1 MATGAKS
8 GRITQQS
15 IDAVL
20 QRADLSDLVG
30 GFTQLRR
37 TGGDSFMGRCPFH
50 DERSPSFSVNSAK
63 GLYHCFGCGVG
74 GDVISF
80 VRAKYALDFIESVEF
95 LAERYRVEIEYEE
108 GSGTRPRRPKRRLYE
123 LADAAATYYESAL
136 QNASSAEHARAYLT
150 ERHITQ
156 DTARAFR
163 LGFSP
168 DGSNLAAKARERG
181 YTKEEL
187 TEAGLIG
194 QSGRDFFHGRLM
206 VPIIDRADRVVG
218 FGARKLRDD
227 QTGGKYIN
235 SRTGPLFDKSKT
247 VYLAPGM
254 SRAAKT
260 AGYVVV
266 VEGYM
271 DVIAMWQAGFKNV
284 CAVMGTA
291 LTADQVVELKR
302 LAPRVLFAL
311 DPDPAGQA
319 ATVRALA
326 AAQAQDLDVRV
337 VLLPEGEDPA
347 DVLFEGGGR
356 ERMSELLDAG
366 VSLLHFRTSVLLGS
380 GDMSDAT
387 ERERIYREA
396 IELFSSAP
404 DGPIRREQVKR
415 VENVLRFDTSES
427 EEFQRQVGAAAP
439 MRLTRQDSWEPKRRG
454 EREVARRVATTGAH
468 STVLTRERRLLAV
481 ALRLADG
488 GRPLGDGLPEEEAFT
503 LSVHSR
509 ARTALVTGGADALS
523 PARVRDDE
531 ELFAL
536 VAQLATLVERDR
548 VGNEDL
554 DTLQETF
561 EELSR
566 AVQLQFLDR
575 AAGEWSAKLG
585 TGDDYDVEAAA
596 KLAEIKRRQR
606 ELNPR
611 ARDRSDD

>member
-1 MATGAKS
+1 MATGTKS

-95 LAERYRVEIEYEE
+95 LAERYRVELEYEE
-108 GSGTRPRRPKRRLYE
+108 GTGARPRRPKRRLYE
-123 LADAAATYYESAL
+123 LADAAAAYYAAALASA
-136 QNASSAEHARAYLT
+136 ASAEHARAYLT
-150 ERHITQ
+150 ERHVSP

-163 LGFSP
+163 LGFAP
-168 DGSNLAAKARERG
+168 EGSTLAAKARERG
-181 YTKEEL
+181 FTKDEL
-187 TEAGLIG
+187 AEAGLAAA
-194 QSGRDFFHGRLM
+194 SGRDFFHGRLM
-206 VPIIDRADRVVG
+206 VPIIDRADRVIG

-227 QTGGKYIN
+227 QTGGKYVN

-247 VYLAPGM
+247 VYLAPGIA
-254 SRAAKT
+254 RAAKE

-271 DVIAMWQAGFKNV
+271 DVIAMWQAGFRNV

-291 LTADQVVELKR
+291 LTQDQVVELKR
-302 LAPRVLFAL
+302 LAPRALFAL

-326 AAQAQDLDVRV
+326 TAQAQDLDLRV
-337 VLLPEGEDPA
+337 VLLPDGEDPA
-347 DVLFEGGGR
+347 DVLFGAGGR
-356 ERMSELLDAG
+356 ERMAELLDSG

-380 GDMSDAT
+380 GDLSDAN

-404 DGPIRREQVKR
+404 DGPMRREQVKR
-415 VENVLRFDTSES
+415 VENVLRFDTSEA
-427 EEFQRQVGAAAP
+427 EEFHRLVGAASP

-454 EREVARRVATTGAH
+454 EREVARRVATTGGA
-468 STVLTRERRLLAV
+468 SNVITREKRLLAV

-488 GRPLGDGLPEEEAFT
+488 GQSVVEFLPEEGAFT
-503 LSVHSR
+503 LAVHKR
-509 ARTALVTGGADALS
+509 ARAALVEGGAASLT
-523 PARVRDDE
+523 PAHVREDD

-536 VAQLATLVERDR
+536 VAELSTLVERHR
-548 VGNEDL
+548 VGTD
-554 DTLQETF
+554 DQETLRATA
-561 EELSR
+561 EELAR
-566 AVQLQFLDR
+566 GVRLQQLDR
-575 AAGEWSAKLG
+575 EISELKLRADAGDAS
-585 TGDDYDVEAAA
+585 DDE
-596 KLAEIKRRQR
+596 LQRWAELRGRRR
-606 ELNPR
+606 ALDPR
-611 ARDRSDD
+611 AQDSPER